1 MTDIPV
7 IIVAALLGALQGVTE
22 FLPIS
27 SSAHLY
33 AVPYL
38 FGLDDSLLDS
48 LAFAAV
54 LHLGTLAAVLVAMRH
69 EVMRLS
75 LVALR
80 FISSLGRTRGEA
92 ADERLIVAI
101 ILGTIPAAAAG
112 AVASD
117 LIDGA
122 VRSPLIVAAA
132 VLAGAALLGVA
143 ERLGRR
149 ERPLE
154 GIALFD
160 GVFTGLAQA
169 LALIPGISRSGATI
183 SAGLLLGFDRAAA
196 ARFSFLLGIPAIAGG
211 GILELRKLVEAD
223 LISQGSLPILL
234 VGIVTSFFAGLLAIS
249 LLLRL
254 LSGGSTRL
262 FVFYRVAFAAIL
274 IGAALTRGGA

>member
-1 MTDIPV
+1 M
-7 IIVAALLGALQGVTE
+7 LFRSVTE

-38 FGLDDSLLDS
+38 FGLDDPLLDS

>member
-38 FGLDDSLLDS
+38 FGLDDPLLDS